1 MVRPK
6 NSAKASRE
14 NGAKA
19 SNKGKAKMTVPVLDF
34 NYSKG
39 HLLSEVVTEQVPK
52 LPKGFVAYECEL
64 KVHEAIIREQYFAN
78 RAPEVEMSN
87 GDKRRE
93 NQAVMAD
100 ALKMVTDSKDCHVS
114 KRISKLKVMAKGP
127 RVTYTFE
134 ESAAVP
140 PRDRP
145 RRVRFSV

>member
-14 NGAKA
+14 NGAKS

-34 NYSKG
+34 DHTKG
-39 HLLSEVVTEQVPK
+39 MLLSEIVTEQVAK

-64 KVHEAIIREQYFAN
+64 NVHEAIIREQYFAN
-78 RAPEVEMSN
+78 RAPGVEMSN
-87 GDKRRE
+87 RDKRCE
-93 NQAVMAD
+93 NHAVMAD
-100 ALKMVTDSKDCHVS
+100 ALKMVTDSKDWHVS

-127 RVTYTFE
+127 RVTFKFE
-134 ESAAVP
+134 KSAAVP